1 MDIVDRVIVTVPMDR
16 RVAMYYTVDFD
27 FVGVT
32 EATLTI
38 ESLSQKAL
46 ILF

>member
-38 ESLSQKAL
+38 ESHKKP
-46 ILF
+46 